1 MSKRFIFVILILNV
15 LYALDITHHE
25 ITLKLDPKTNHVH
38 VTDTMTYKNNGE
50 SDYIEF
56 SLHGNLPIKVTS
68 SNWKLE
74 FVGKASWNASGI
86 NAYYNK
92 LDKLFPIHNYK
103 LTPTQKLD
111 SDKVTVV
118 YSGKI
123 TLPPTSSREEYVRSF
138 SETPGIVCN
147 EGVYLTSTSLW
158 YPQQQGKMISFLLK
172 AHLPE
177 KWQLISQGK
186 EKLIKD
192 DCVVWDCTSPM
203 EEIYVVGGPLTKSQ
217 RTYGAT
223 TAMVYTHSH
232 DEGLADKYLT
242 ATGQYLKMYNDL
254 LGKYPYSKFA
264 LVENFWETGY
274 GMPSFTL
281 LGPRIIRFPFI
292 LRSSYPH
299 EILHN
304 WWGNGVFVDYAT
316 GNWCEG
322 LTAYLADHLLKEQEG
337 KGVESRR
344 STLQRYRNFVRLDR
358 DFPLA
363 QFRSRH
369 SPATEAVGYGK
380 CLMLF
385 HELRQ
390 KLGDEVFTAC
400 LREFY
405 KKYLFKKARFDD
417 IEQVFSQVAK
427 QDLRVFFTQRVQE
440 KGAPDIGI
448 NNVYVDKSKVHFS
461 LEQLQK
467 GIVYDLQIPIAI
479 TYKDGSAVLKK
490 VQLNKKQQ
498 AFAFDL
504 QQEATRIDIDP
515 QFDLFRKV
523 HRSEIPTSFGQLF
536 GSAKTV
542 LVSQQADISRIA
554 LQKWGQGHDM
564 RMVDDRDFS
573 AIPQDSSVWFLG
585 QNHQHAQ
592 KFRETF
598 SKNHGVIFGKDYI
611 QVGNNK
617 PISLKEHMVVLCTQH
632 PQNEELAIGWILGD
646 KTDAMSAVAR
656 KLPHYG
662 KYSYLAFSGTEAN
675 NVLKG
680 QWSVLQSQM
689 TYHLT
694 TTNAAM
700 GKLPARQALCEL
712 PVMLDDKG
720 LQKHVAFLASSQMKG
735 RGLGTAELDKA
746 AEYIVSTMKSFGLR
760 PGNGNSYY
768 QSFTA
773 QVQNPAREVK
783 IHNVMG
789 MVPGTDPSLADQ
801 PVILCAHYDHLGLGW
816 PDVRKGNEGKIH
828 FGADDNASGVAVMLE
843 MAKLFVRKPGLRPLV
858 FIAFSGEEAGRL
870 GSKYYVSQLKNTPFT
885 AINLDSVGR
894 LDGRALLA
902 LGTGCAREWP
912 FICFG
917 CGAVTNVKITS
928 VPQSEDSSDHSSF
941 LEKGIP
947 AIQLFSG
954 AHVDYHSPTDTMD
967 KLDFPGMVDVML
979 VLQEMLNY
987 VVNRKKPFTLFIKN
1001 SSQAK
1006 PANTNNKQ
1014 RRASLGSIPDF
1025 AYRGPGVL
1033 ISGVVPGSAAATA
1046 GMKKGDII
1054 TKLGSMEVSDL
1065 RGLANALKEYKP
1077 GDKVQVVF
1085 ERDKKKFTQT
1095 VTLKER

>member
-1 MSKRFIFVILILNV
+1 MSKRFIFVILILNI
-15 LYALDITHHE
+15 LYALDINHHE
-25 ITLKLDPKTNHVH
+25 IILKLDPKTNHLN
-38 VTDTMTYKNNGE
+38 VTDTMTYKNTG
-50 SDYIEF
+50 DRHIEF
-56 SLHGNLPIKVTS
+56 SLHGNLPIQVKS
-68 SNWKLE
+68 SDWKLE
-74 FVGKASWNASGI
+74 FIGKVSWDASGI
-86 NAYYNK
+86 NAYYKK
-92 LDKLFPIHNYK
+92 LDKLFPIHNYR
-103 LTPTQKLD
+103 LTPTKQLD
-111 SDKVTVV
+111 SNKVTVV
-118 YSGKI
+118 YGGKI
-123 TLPPTSSREEYVRSF
+123 TLPPTTSREEYVRSF
-138 SETPGIVCN
+138 SETPGIVCK

-158 YPQQQGKMISFLLK
+158 YPQQQGKMVSFSLK
-172 AHLPE
+172 AHLP
-177 KWQLISQGK
+177 KNWQLISQGK
-186 EKLIKD
+186 EKFADK

-203 EEIYVVGGPLTKSQ
+203 EEIYVVGGPLTKFE
-217 RTYGAT
+217 RVYGKT
-223 TAMVYTHSH
+223 KAMVYTHSY

-304 WWGNGVFVDYAT
+304 WWGNGVFVDYKT

-344 STLQRYRNFVRLDR
+344 STLQRYRNFVRQDR

-369 SPATEAVGYGK
+369 SPETEAVGYGK

-390 KLGDEVFTAC
+390 KLGDKVFTLC

-405 KKYLFKKARFDD
+405 KKFLFKKASFDD
-417 IEQVFSQVAK
+417 IEKTFSQVTK
-427 QDLRVFFTQRVQE
+427 QDLKSFFVQRVQE

-448 NNVYVDKSKVHFS
+448 KNVYVEQNKVHFS

-467 GIVYDLQIPIAI
+467 GIVYNLQIPIAV
-479 TYKDGSAVLKK
+479 TYKDGSAELKK
-490 VQLNKKQQ
+490 VQLNKQLQ
-498 AFAFDL
+498 AFVFDL
-504 QQEATRIDIDP
+504 PKAATRIDIDP

-536 GSAKTV
+536 GSTRTV
-542 LVSQQADISRIA
+542 LVSQSPSDYQAVLD
-554 LQKWGQGHDM
+554 KWGRGRLM
-564 RMVDDRDFS
+564 YMVSDDDLS
-573 AIPQDSSVWFLG
+573 AIPKNSSVWFLG
-585 QNHQHAQ
+585 QNHKYAE
-592 KFRETF
+592 KFRKIFT
-598 SKNHGVIFGKDYI
+598 KTHGVTFGKDYI

-617 PISLKEHMVVLCTQH
+617 PVSLKDHMIVLCTQH

-646 KTDAMSAVAR
+646 KMEAIAAVAR

-662 KYSYLAFSGTEAN
+662 KYSYLAFSGAAAN

-694 TTNAAM
+694 TTNSAM
-700 GKLPARQALCEL
+700 GKLPPRQALCKL
-712 PVMLDDKG
+712 PVMLNDKG
-720 LQKHVAFLASSQMKG
+720 LRKHVSFLTSPQMKG
-735 RGLGTAELDKA
+735 RGLGTPELDKVG
-746 AEYIVSTMKSFGLR
+746 EYIANSMKSFGLR

-768 QSFTA
+768 QSFTT
-773 QVQNPAREVK
+773 QVKNPQRQVK

-789 MVPGTDPSLADQ
+789 MIPGTDPQLKNE

-816 PDVRKGNEGKIH
+816 PDVKKGNEGKIH

-843 MAKLFVRKPGLRPLV
+843 MAKLFVRKPGLRPLI

-870 GSKYYVSQLKNTPFT
+870 GSKYYVSQLKSKPFT
-885 AINLDSVGR
+885 VINIDSVGR

-902 LGTGCAREWP
+902 LGTGCTREWP

-928 VPQSEDSSDHSSF
+928 VPESEDSSDHSSF
-941 LEKGIP
+941 VAKGIP

-954 AHVDYHSPTDTMD
+954 PHAEYHSPKDTMD
-967 KLDFPGMVDVML
+967 RLDFPGMVNVML
-979 VLQEMLNY
+979 VVQEMLNY
-987 VVNRKKPFTLFIKN
+987 VVNRKKPFTIFIKN
-1001 SSQAK
+1001 AQNK
-1006 PANTNNKQ
+1006 TTKTNKNNKE

-1025 AYRGPGVL
+1025 TYRGPGVR
-1033 ISGVVPGSAAATA
+1033 ISGVVPGSAAAGA
-1046 GMKKGDII
+1046 GMKKGDIV
-1054 TKLGSMEVSDL
+1054 TKLGRIDINNL
-1065 RGLANALKEYKP
+1065 RGLSNALKEYKP
-1077 GDKVQVVF
+1077 GDKIQVVF
-1085 ERDKKKFTQT
+1085 QRDKKTFTET